1 MNRIVSNILMII
13 GIFLSSFCVK
23 TEIIYA
29 NSNDGKK
36 SYTSIDDA
44 WYATK
49 NSKRNIMQADWNLSS
64 RLILGE
70 GKLSRLKRMIIKF
83 QEI

>member
-23 TEIIYA
+23 AKIVYA
-29 NSNDGKK
+29 NSNDEKK

-44 WYATK
+44 WNATK
-49 NSKRNIMQADWNLSS
+49 NSKRSIMQAYWNLSK
-64 RLILGE
+64 RLIFSE
-70 GKLSRLKRMIIKF
+70 GKSSRLKRMIIKF